1 MTLQLHNQGLY
12 ETQYEHDACG
22 IGAVVNINGTR
33 DHSIIEY
40 GKQILINLTHRGAAG
55 ADETTG
61 DGAGILFQIPHE
73 FFVNECEEQGFSL
86 PEPFQYGVGVVF
98 GSKDREL
105 RGKCDRIL
113 EEALAFYGLKT
124 LGWRDVPVS
133 SDCLGKIALAAEP
146 SIKQVFVEGVTALH
160 MALGKREE
168 QGRDALATKEQ
179 GQDALA
185 TEDLER
191 RLYLARKRAERLVS
205 EQLEE
210 EAEDF
215 YVASLSCR
223 TICYKGMFMAWQLF
237 AYYPDL
243 ADERVKSALAI
254 VHQRYSTN
262 TFPNWRLAQP
272 FRCIAH
278 NGEINTLSGNRNSM
292 RAREPKM
299 DSPVFGENIKDL
311 YPVLVPGG
319 SDSACFD
326 NALELLVRAGRSMPH
341 AMMMMIPEAFGAK
354 YHISTDKRAFYEY
367 HSSIM
372 EPWDGPAAMLF
383 TDGQI
388 VVGTLDRNGLRPC
401 RYLVTT
407 DGLAIIGSEAGVVE
421 FPPEKIRVKGRLR
434 PGRMFLVDTAEG
446 RIISDNEIKS
456 KIARQKPYRRWLDE
470 NRIELRGLFDAPK
483 LVKSDPQTIAQR
495 MRAFGYTREELKM
508 ILTPM
513 AVNGQEPVGSMGN
526 DTPLAVLSDKS
537 KLLFNYFKQLFAQ
550 VTNPAI
556 DPLREGLVMSLM
568 AFTGRKPN
576 ALDETPQHCRQL
588 KLPHPIL
595 TSEDLERLRSVHR
608 ADFRVVTVPA
618 LFDVPRAWVPRG
630 EGVPP
635 LLLASHKGKGQG
647 QDALATRG
655 QGQDALATKEQ
666 GQDALATSPGE
677 ALRRGL
683 DVLIASAEKAVK
695 DGAMFVILSD
705 REVSESKAPIPSLL
719 ATAAVHHAMLNEGLR
734 HEAGLI
740 VESGEPREVMHFC
753 LLCGYGANA
762 INPYMAFESLDELSR
777 QGELGAE
784 LEPVQIADNYI
795 AAVKKG
801 ILKTMSKM
809 GISTLR
815 SYCGAQLFEA
825 IGLDRDVVDKYFS
838 GTSSRI
844 RGMGLEGIARETLE
858 RHQSAFQQRPAGT
871 MDLDFGG
878 EYHFR
883 HTGERHL
890 WNPTTVSKLQHAVQN
905 NDAGAYAAYAKA
917 INDQSKALCTLRGL
931 FEFVP
936 GPPVPLEE
944 VEPAGE
950 IVKRFCTGAM
960 SHGSISKEAHE
971 CLAVAMNRL
980 GAMSNTG
987 EGGEDPR
994 RYEPESNGDSKSC
1007 GIKQVAS
1014 ARFGV
1019 TINYLA
1025 HAKELQIKIAQGAKP
1040 GEGGQLPG
1048 HKVTAEIAEL
1058 RHSTPG
1064 VTLISPP
1071 PHHDIYSIEDLAQLI
1086 YDLKCSNPGVRVS
1099 VKLVAEVGVGTIAAG
1114 VAKGNADEVLISGHD
1129 GGTGASPLSSIKH
1142 AGCPWELGLAETQQ
1156 VLVMNNLRD
1165 RIRVQVDGQMRTG
1178 RDVVIGAMLGAERFG
1193 FGTAALVTLGCTLL
1207 RKCHEGACAFGIATQ
1222 DPELR
1227 KRFAGK
1233 PEYLQRFMHFVAEEV
1248 RRIMA
1253 ELGFRKLEDMVG
1265 RADRL
1270 RMQKALSHWK
1280 AKGLDFSAIFHQPD
1294 VSDGRAVRLTVA
1306 QADRLADHLDWK
1318 ILEQIAPV
1326 IDGCH
1331 ILGGSVKAEG
1341 LGDGGQANHRQ
1352 AALDDATRPAEN
1364 STTGNTPDSV
1374 TSERGEDVS
1383 PLRREAILASL
1394 CRDEM
1399 RPGPGVQGQDALAT
1413 GDKGKMPSPRVH
1425 GQTSLPVS
1433 PIRIEM
1439 PIRNV
1444 NRTVGAILSNR
1455 IVQKYGPKGLPDG
1468 TLEVVLRGSAGQSF
1482 GAFLAPGVTLRL
1494 IGDSNDYLGKG
1505 LSGGRIIVQMPEK
1518 SPFMAHE
1525 NIIAGNTLLYG
1536 ATSGE
1541 VFINGVAGE
1550 RFAVRNSGA
1559 TAVVEGVGD
1568 HGCEYMTGGT
1578 VVVLGQTGCNF
1589 GAGMSGG
1596 LAYVLDEMQLFDTLC
1611 NLDMVELE
1619 TVWQERDTAILY
1631 ELIERHL
1638 EWTGSDRARHI
1649 LRAWPDMVGRFVK
1662 VMPID
1667 YRKALERMR
1676 AVEHR
1681 DTETTPATE
1690 EVFHG

>member
-1 MTLQLHNQGLY
+1 MIRLHDQGLY
-12 ETQYEHDACG
+12 ETRYEHDACG
-22 IGAVVNINGTR
+22 IGAVVNITGTR
-33 DHSIIEY
+33 DHSILEY
-40 GKQILINLTHRGAAG
+40 GRQILVNLTHRGAAG

-73 FFVNECEEQGFSL
+73 FLAVECERLGFAL
-86 PEPFQYGVGVVF
+86 PEPFNYGVGMVF
-98 GSKDREL
+98 EPRDAEL
-105 RGKCDRIL
+105 RGQCERVL
-113 EEALAFYGLKT
+113 EESLAYYGMVV

-133 SDCLGKIALAAEP
+133 SDCLGKLALAAEP
-146 SIKQVFVEGVTALH
+146 VIRQVFVSGEGVPPLRHGAI
-160 MALGKREE
+160 
-168 QGRDALATKEQ
+168 LASSFGVAVDPRSKEQ

-185 TEDLER
+185 TEEFER
-191 RLYLARKRAERLVS
+191 RLFMARKRVERLIRGEFG
-205 EQLEE
+205 EQ
-210 EAEDF
+210 ADDF

-243 ADERVKSALAI
+243 ADERVKSALAV

-278 NGEINTLSGNRNSM
+278 NGEINTLSGNRNHM

-299 DSPVFGENIKDL
+299 ANPLFGEDIKDL
-311 YPVLVPGG
+311 FPILTPGG

-326 NALELLVRAGRSMPH
+326 NAVELLMRAGRSLPH

-372 EPWDGPAAMLF
+372 EPWDGPAAMVF
-383 TDGQI
+383 TDGRLLGG
-388 VVGTLDRNGLRPC
+388 VLDRNGLRPC

-421 FPPEKIRVKGRLR
+421 FPPEKIQVKGRLR
-434 PGRMFLVDTAEG
+434 PGRMFLVDTVEG

-483 LVKSDPQTIAQR
+483 LVKSDPLTIARR
-495 MRAFGYTREELKM
+495 MRAFGYTREELRM

-513 AVNGQEPVGSMGN
+513 GVNGQEPVGSMGN
-526 DTPLAVLSDKS
+526 DAPLAVLSERP

-568 AFTGRKPN
+568 SFTGKKGN
-576 ALDETPQHCRQL
+576 LLDETPQHCRQL

-595 TSEDLERLRSVHR
+595 TNEDMERLRSVCR
-608 ADFRVVTVPA
+608 GDFRVATVPA
-618 LFDVPRAWVPRG
+618 LFEWQGALQERG
-630 EGVPP
+630 QDG
-635 LLLASHKGKGQG
+635 LATQG
-647 QDALATRG
+647 RDALATN
-655 QGQDALATKEQ
+655 
-666 GQDALATSPGE
+666 PGE
-677 ALRRGL
+677 SLRRGL
-683 DVLIASAEKAVK
+683 DAMIDAAEKAVRE
-695 DGAMFVILSD
+695 GASLVILSD
-705 REVSESKAPIPSLL
+705 RDTSETRAPIPSLL
-719 ATAAVHHAMLNEGLR
+719 AVAAVHHALLNKGLR

-753 LLCGYGANA
+753 LLCGYGANGV
-762 INPYMAFESLDELSR
+762 NPYMAFESLDQLKQ
-777 QGELGAE
+777 QGELAAE
-784 LEPVQIADNYI
+784 MEPVQIADNYI

-825 IGLDRDVVDKYFS
+825 IGLDRELVETYFT

-844 RGMGLEGIARETLE
+844 RGIGLEEIAGETLQ
-858 RHQSAFQQRPAGT
+858 RHQSAFQSRPAAA

-883 HTGERHL
+883 LTGERHL
-890 WNPTTVSKLQHAVQN
+890 WNPMTVAKLQHAVRN
-905 NDAGAYAAYAKA
+905 NDPASYAVYAKA
-917 INDQSKALCTLRGL
+917 INDQAKSLCTLRGL
-931 FEFVP
+931 FEFTH
-936 GPPVPLEE
+936 GESVPLDE
-944 VEPAGE
+944 VEPASE
-950 IVKRFCTGAM
+950 VVKRFCTGAM

-980 GAMSNTG
+980 GGMSNTG
-987 EGGEDPR
+987 EGGEDPK
-994 RYEPESNGDSKSC
+994 RYQPESNGDSKNC
-1007 GIKQVAS
+1007 AIKQVAS

-1019 TINYLA
+1019 TIHYLA
-1025 HAKELQIKIAQGAKP
+1025 NARELQIKIAQGAKP

-1048 HKVTAEIAEL
+1048 HKVSAEIAAL

-1086 YDLKCSNPGVRVS
+1086 YDLKASNPGVRVS
-1099 VKLVAEVGVGTIAAG
+1099 VKLVAEVGVGTVAAG

-1156 VLVMNNLRD
+1156 VLVMNGLRD
-1165 RIRVQVDGQMRTG
+1165 RIRVQADGQMRTG
-1178 RDVVIGAMLGAERFG
+1178 RDIVIAALLGAERFG
-1193 FGTAALVTLGCTLL
+1193 FGTAALVTFGCTLL

-1233 PEYLQRFMHFVAEEV
+1233 PEHLQRFLYFVAEEA
-1248 RRIMA
+1248 RQIMA
-1253 ELGFRKLEDMVG
+1253 ELGFRKIEDMVG
-1265 RADRL
+1265 RSDRL
-1270 RMQKALSHWK
+1270 RMHKALSHWK
-1280 AKGLDFSAIFHQPD
+1280 AKGLDFSAIFHRPD
-1294 VSDGRAVRLTVA
+1294 SSDGRAIRCVVP
-1306 QADRLADHLDWK
+1306 QADRLADHLDWE
-1318 ILEQIAPV
+1318 ILKQ
-1326 IDGCH
+1326 
-1331 ILGGSVKAEG
+1331 AEG
-1341 LGDGGQANHRQ
+1341 VIERK
-1352 AALDDATRPAEN
+1352 E
-1364 STTGNTPDSV
+1364 TT
-1374 TSERGEDVS
+1374 
-1383 PLRREAILASL
+1383 
-1394 CRDEM
+1394 
-1399 RPGPGVQGQDALAT
+1399 
-1413 GDKGKMPSPRVH
+1413 
-1425 GQTSLPVS
+1425 
-1433 PIRIEM
+1433 RIEM

-1444 NRTVGAILSNR
+1444 NRAVGAILSNR
-1455 IVQKYGPKGLPDG
+1455 IVKKYGPKGLPDR
-1468 TLEVVLRGSAGQSF
+1468 TLEVAFHGSAGQSF

-1505 LSGGRIIVQMPEK
+1505 LSGGRIVVQAPPD
-1518 SPFMAHE
+1518 SRFMAHE

-1536 ATSGE
+1536 GTGGE
-1541 VFINGVAGE
+1541 VFINGMAGE
-1550 RFAVRNSGA
+1550 RFAVRNSGV

-1568 HGCEYMTGGT
+1568 HCCEYMTGGT

-1589 GAGMSGG
+1589 AAGMSGG

-1619 TVWQERDTAILY
+1619 SVWQEADKALLY
-1631 ELIERHL
+1631 DLIERHL
-1638 EWTGSDRARHI
+1638 EWTGSQRAKYV
-1649 LRAWPDMVGRFVK
+1649 LKAWPDMVGRFVK
-1662 VMPID
+1662 VIPID

>member
-1 MTLQLHNQGLY
+1 MTRLHDQGLY
-12 ETQYEHDACG
+12 ETKYEHDACG
-22 IGAVVNINGTR
+22 IGAVVNITGTQ
-33 DHSIIEY
+33 DHCILEY
-40 GKQILINLTHRGAAG
+40 GKQILINLSHRGAAG
-55 ADETTG
+55 SDETTG

-73 FFVNECEEQGFSL
+73 FFAVECEGKGFSL
-86 PEPFQYGVGVVF
+86 PEPQGYGVGMVF
-98 GSKDREL
+98 GPKDAEL
-105 RGKCDRIL
+105 RGKCERVL
-113 EEALAFYGLKT
+113 EESLAYYRMKV

-133 SDCLGKIALAAEP
+133 SECLGKLALEAEP
-146 SIKQVFVEGVTALH
+146 VVRQIFVSGEGVPPLR
-160 MALGKREE
+160 RE
-168 QGRDALATKEQ
+168 AILASSSGGAVAPGSKEQ

-185 TEDLER
+185 TDELER
-191 RLYLARKRAERLVS
+191 RLFMARKRAEQLVS
-205 EQLEE
+205 RQFGEK
-210 EAEDF
+210 AEDF
-215 YVASLSCR
+215 YIASLSCR
-223 TICYKGMFMAWQLF
+223 TVCYKGMFMAWQLF

-278 NGEINTLSGNRNSM
+278 NGEINTLSGNRNHM

-299 DSPVFGENIKDL
+299 ANPLFGEDIKDL
-311 YPVLVPGG
+311 FPVLVPGG

-326 NALELLVRAGRSMPH
+326 NGMELLMRAGRSLPH
-341 AMMMMIPEAFGAK
+341 SMMMMIPEAFGAK

-372 EPWDGPAAMLF
+372 EPWDGPAAMVF
-383 TDGQI
+383 TDGRMI
-388 VVGTLDRNGLRPC
+388 GGVLDRNGLRPC

-434 PGRMFLVDTAEG
+434 PGRMFLVDTGEG

-456 KIARQKPYRRWLDE
+456 KIVRQKPYRRWLDE

-483 LVKSDPQTIAQR
+483 PVKSDPLTIARR
-495 MRAFGYTREELKM
+495 MRAFGYTREELRM
-508 ILTPM
+508 VLMPM
-513 AVNGQEPVGSMGN
+513 AANGQEPVGSMGN
-526 DTPLAVLSDKS
+526 DTPLAVLSEKP

-568 AFTGRKPN
+568 SFTGKKGN
-576 ALDETPQHCRQL
+576 LLDETPQHCRQL

-595 TSEDLERLRSVHR
+595 TNEDIERLRAVR
-608 ADFRVVTVPA
+608 RGDFRVATVPA
-618 LFDVPRAWVPRG
+618 LFDVSRASCPRFEG
-630 EGVPP
+630 ETP
-635 LLLASHKGKGQG
+635 LTQ
-647 QDALATRG
+647 R
-655 QGQDALATKEQ
+655 
-666 GQDALATSPGE
+666 GQDALATSPAE

-683 DVLIASAEKAVK
+683 DTLIASAEKAIR
-695 DGAMFVILSD
+695 DGASLVIISD
-705 REVSESKAPIPSLL
+705 RDVSETKAAIPSLL
-719 ATAAVHHAMLNEGLR
+719 AVAAVHHAMLNKGLR

-762 INPYMAFESLDELSR
+762 INPYMAFESLDELKR
-777 QGELGAE
+777 QGELAAE
-784 LEPVQIADNYI
+784 MEPVQIADNYI
-795 AAVKKG
+795 AAIKKG

-825 IGLDRDVVDKYFS
+825 IGLDREVVDAYFA

-844 RGMGLEGIARETLE
+844 RGIGLEEIAGESLQ
-858 RHQSAFQQRPAGT
+858 RHRAAFQPRPAAA

-883 HTGERHL
+883 LSGERHL
-890 WNPTTVSKLQHAVQN
+890 FNPTTVARLQHAVQN
-905 NDAGAYAAYAKA
+905 NDPASYAVFAKA
-917 INDQSKALCTLRGL
+917 INEQAKSLCTLRGL
-931 FEFVP
+931 FEFAK
-936 GPPVPLEE
+936 GDPVPLDE
-944 VEPAGE
+944 VEPASE

-971 CLAVAMNRL
+971 CLAIAMNRM
-980 GAMSNTG
+980 GGMSNTG
-987 EGGEDPR
+987 EGGEDAK
-994 RYEPESNGDSKSC
+994 RYQLEPNGDSKNC
-1007 GIKQVAS
+1007 AIKQVAS

-1019 TINYLA
+1019 TIHYLSQA
-1025 HAKELQIKIAQGAKP
+1025 RELQIKIAQGAKP

-1048 HKVTAEIAEL
+1048 HKVSAEIAEL

-1086 YDLKCSNPGVRVS
+1086 YDLKASNPGVKVS
-1099 VKLVAEVGVGTIAAG
+1099 VKLVAEVGVGTVAAG

-1156 VLVMNNLRD
+1156 VLVMNGLRD
-1165 RIRVQVDGQMRTG
+1165 RIRVQADGQMRTG
-1178 RDVVIGAMLGAERFG
+1178 RDIVIAALLGAERYG
-1193 FGTAALVTLGCTLL
+1193 FGTVALVTFGCTLL

-1233 PEYLQRFMHFVAEEV
+1233 PEHLQRYMHFVAEEA
-1248 RRIMA
+1248 RQIMA
-1253 ELGFRKLEDMVG
+1253 ELGFRRIDEMIG
-1265 RADRL
+1265 RSDRL
-1270 RMQKALSHWK
+1270 RMHKALSHWK

-1294 VSDGRAVRLTVA
+1294 THDGRAVRCVVP
-1306 QADRLADHLDWK
+1306 QADRLADHMDWE
-1318 ILEQIAPV
+1318 ILK
-1326 IDGCH
+1326 H
-1331 ILGGSVKAEG
+1331 AEG
-1341 LGDGGQANHRQ
+1341 AIERK
-1352 AALDDATRPAEN
+1352 E
-1364 STTGNTPDSV
+1364 TTK
-1374 TSERGEDVS
+1374 
-1383 PLRREAILASL
+1383 IQ
-1394 CRDEM
+1394 M
-1399 RPGPGVQGQDALAT
+1399 RV
-1413 GDKGKMPSPRVH
+1413 
-1425 GQTSLPVS
+1425 
-1433 PIRIEM
+1433 
-1439 PIRNV
+1439 RNV
-1444 NRTVGAILSNR
+1444 NRTIGAILSNR
-1455 IVQKYGPKGLPDG
+1455 VVKKHGPKGLPDG
-1468 TLEVVLRGSAGQSF
+1468 TLEVVLQGSAGQSF

-1494 IGDSNDYLGKG
+1494 IGDSNDYLGKS
-1505 LSGGRIIVQMPEK
+1505 LSGGRIVVQTPPS
-1518 SPFMAHE
+1518 SPFRAHE
-1525 NIIAGNTLLYG
+1525 NIIVGNTLLYG
-1536 ATSGE
+1536 GTSGE
-1541 VFINGVAGE
+1541 VFINGMAGE
-1550 RFAVRNSGA
+1550 RFAVRNSGV

-1589 GAGMSGG
+1589 AAGMSGG

-1619 TVWQERDTAILY
+1619 TVWQEMDKAVLY

-1638 EWTGSDRARHI
+1638 EWTGSERAKYV

-1662 VMPID
+1662 VIPID

-1676 AVEHR
+1676 AVEQR